1 MASFFQHYRKCYKM
15 PDIKLAAT
23 AHPVLDII
31 RKRWSP
37 RAFTNEIVSDEKLN
51 SMFEAARWAAS
62 SNNEQPWEYY
72 YAVKGTAGWHKLFN
86 GLSEGNQKWVQHATI
101 LMACVSNKKF
111 KKNGKDNSTAEHDL
125 GLANSHIF
133 LQAVAEGFYMHGMAG
148 FDPVKIKETLA
159 LPHDKK
165 VVCMMAGG
173 YLGKPEILD
182 EKNKA
187 SETEPRSRK
196 TISEFVTRL

>member
-1 MASFFQHYRKCYKM
+1 MTDVKIANTEY
-15 PDIKLAAT
+15 
-23 AHPVLDII
+23 PVLDII
-31 RKRWSP
+31 AKRWSP
-37 RAFTNEIVSDEKLN
+37 RAFTDEIVSDEKLN

-72 YAVKGTAGWHKLFN
+72 YAVKGTAGWDKLFD
-86 GLSEGNQKWVQHATI
+86 GLTEGNQKWVKNATI
-101 LMACVSNKKF
+101 LMACIANKKF
-111 KKNGKDNSTAEHDL
+111 KRNGKDNPTAEHDL

-148 FDPVKIKETLA
+148 FEADKVVEALA
-159 LPHDKK
+159 LPEDKK

-173 YLGKPEILD
+173 YLGNPEMLD
-182 EKNKA
+182 EKNEK